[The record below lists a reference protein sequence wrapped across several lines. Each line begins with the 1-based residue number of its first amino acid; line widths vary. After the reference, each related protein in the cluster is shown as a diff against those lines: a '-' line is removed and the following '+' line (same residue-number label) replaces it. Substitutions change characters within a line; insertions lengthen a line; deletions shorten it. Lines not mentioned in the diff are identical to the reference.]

1 MSDLSEVYFHIGKD
15 DNLYAAAPPL
25 EALRWVLCVAAAWP
39 GVSSRKRRCVMIHDV
54 RRAYFYASI
63 QCAVYTELPRARIH
77 RHSLCGVIYAPGQ
90 ITECKQLTHT
100 PLSNTH
106 GALHGV

>member
-63 QCAVYTELPRARIH
+63 QCAVYTELPREDVKAWPDVIGKLE
-77 RHSLCGVIYAPGQ
+77 LCLYGIRDAAKGWQ
-90 ITECKQLTHT
+90 DE
-100 PLSNTH
+100 LS
-106 GALHGV
+106 